1 MAKQGRSSNSK
12 KRTSQSTSFGIS
24 PDEVLD
30 TVDTGDETQLRFRYQ
45 HAYGV
50 TLLLASR
57 SFRVVDGINISSKK
71 RTFLKTSY

>member
-1 MAKQGRSSNSK
+1 MAKKDHSSSSK
-12 KRTSQSTSFGIS
+12 KLTPQNTSFGIS

-50 TLLLASR
+50 ILLLAALS
-57 SFRVVDGINISSKK
+57 GKEP
-71 RTFLKTSY
+71 